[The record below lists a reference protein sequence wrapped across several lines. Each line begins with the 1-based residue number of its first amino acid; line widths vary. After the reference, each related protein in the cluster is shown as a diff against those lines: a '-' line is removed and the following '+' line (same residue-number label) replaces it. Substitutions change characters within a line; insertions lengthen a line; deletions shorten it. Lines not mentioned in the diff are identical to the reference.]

1 MTLIELTKELILLR
15 KKPTTEERF
24 KSYPRLLQ
32 AFKEALD
39 ACDDPAVLR
48 EVIRLDAGYYLLAGY
63 RQRVLEKWLAR
74 ERTPEVLRL
83 YARQLLMFGDVDE
96 FGQARTDVDSLVDAL
111 EAEADALEQQAASN
125 DGAAHST
132 STASTST

>member
-15 KKPTTEERF
+15 KRPTTEERF

-39 ACDDPAVLR
+39 ACDDPSVLR

-63 RQRVLEKWLAR
+63 RQRVLEKWLAY

-96 FGQARTDVDSLVDAL
+96 FGQAQTDVDSLVDAL
-111 EAEADALEQQAASN
+111 QAEADMLEQQAGRLAP
-125 DGAAHST
+125 
-132 STASTST
+132 